1 MAYSSGFAG
10 YLIALGVLMG
20 ARAPDY
26 LEFQKSGGGTLI
38 PHRTITHYAPLWAV
52 TLLYALGGLGI
63 GPMTG
68 IDILPNVVISEI
80 LCGFA
85 IGGISHLLTDLPN
98 PMGIPL
104 WHPRK
109 RWSLNW
115 WRSGEREWL
124 VHIVGIVSVALF
136 LDVPNY
142 VLQVQAWVMS
152 IL

>member
-1 MAYSSGFAG
+1 MAV
-10 YLIALGVLMG
+10 GVLMG

-26 LEFQKSGGGTLI
+26 LELQKGGGGTLI
-38 PHRTITHYAPLWAV
+38 PHRTITHYTPLWIGM
-52 TLLYALGGLGI
+52 LFYALGGLGV
-63 GPMTG
+63 GPATG
-68 IDILPNVVISEI
+68 LDLLPNTIVSEI

-104 WHPRK
+104 WHPNK

-124 VHIVGIVSVALF
+124 IHIVGIVSVALF
-136 LDVPNY
+136 LDVPQY
-142 VLQVQAWVMS
+142 AFQAHSWAMS
-152 IL
+152 FL